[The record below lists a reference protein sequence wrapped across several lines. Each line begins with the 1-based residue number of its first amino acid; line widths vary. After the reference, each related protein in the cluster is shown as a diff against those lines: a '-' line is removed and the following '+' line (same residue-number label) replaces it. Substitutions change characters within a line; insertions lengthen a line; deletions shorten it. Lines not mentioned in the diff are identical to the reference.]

1 MACDIQIQINGEL
14 KKVAQGTS
22 VSDLVN
28 ELELSQHAI
37 AVELNLEI
45 VARERLSLTALE
57 DGDVLEIVT
66 LVGGG

>member
-1 MACDIQIQINGEL
+1 MACDIQIQINGESRT
-14 KKVAQGTS
+14 VDRGTL
-22 VSDLVN
+22 VSDLVH

-45 VARERLSLTALE
+45 LTQERYSQTALM